1 MKVKLLGGSGELGIP
16 GAYERPRTQA
26 ALVAIRVQLEAASSD
41 RAGLLSDVRRLERSV
56 RDLSS
61 SLAEREM
68 SQLVLTDVASK
79 AEHRAR
85 RLQARIDE
93 LEQGALDADRVK
105 RRLERELVEEREKN
119 ERQLMEVQRHRIGRT
134 SLQHQP
140 SSVSVDSEALGGIN
154 AH

>member
-1 MKVKLLGGSGELGIP
+1 M
-16 GAYERPRTQA
+16 
-26 ALVAIRVQLEAASSD
+26 VAIKVQLESAATD
-41 RAGLLSDVRRLERSV
+41 RASLLSDVRRLERCV

-68 SQLVLTDVASK
+68 SQLTLTDAASK

-85 RLQARIDE
+85 RLQTRIDE
-93 LEQGALDADRVK
+93 LEQGSLDADRIK
-105 RRLERELVEEREKN
+105 RRLERELAEEREKG
-119 ERQLMEVQRHRIGRT
+119 ERQLMELQRHRIGRS

-140 SSVSVDSEALGGIN
+140 SSMSVDSEALSN